1 MQPGGVMERNL
12 VLSRKLAQ
20 ATTAGVGVVSK
31 ANVDVVVAPLGA
43 FGRDMLIPSPG
54 IGWMPCTGC
63 YIDARC
69 TSPYK
74 VYSLT
79 LLRCSS

>member
-43 FGRDMLIPSPG
+43 FGRTCSFLLPVLAGCLVRAATSML
-54 IGWMPCTGC
+54 
-63 YIDARC
+63 DALVRTRFTPLHC
-69 TSPYK
+69 
-74 VYSLT
+74 
-79 LLRCSS
+79 

>member
-54 IGWMPCTGC
+54 IGWMPCTGYYVA
-63 YIDARC
+63 YIDYSGALARTRFTHLHC
-69 TSPYK
+69 
-74 VYSLT
+74 
-79 LLRCSS
+79 